1 VKTLLDIVNL
11 KKHYHVKRGFW
22 QRTVGTIKAVDDISL
37 QLNRGETVGLV
48 GESGCGKTTVAK
60 TIVQLSKPTAGHI
73 VFNGLELNNLSTKEL
88 VKIRPRLQMIFQDPY
103 ASLNPRMNTGRI
115 INEPMTEHTLMS
127 GVERKSRVDELMSI
141 VGLDNELISR
151 YPHELSGGQRQR
163 IGIARAIVLNPDLI
177 ICDEPVSALDV
188 SIQAQIV
195 NLLEDIQDKFGLTY
209 LFISHDLGMIK
220 HLCTRVAVMYLGQ
233 IVELGN
239 KEDLYEHPQHPYTK
253 ALIAAAPQLHLRTR
267 HSRERVLLSGEIP
280 NPEEPPT
287 GCRFHTRC
295 PYVEPRCR
303 EQQPEL
309 RELGEG
315 YYVSCHLI

>member
-1 VKTLLDIVNL
+1 
-11 KKHYHVKRGFW
+11 
-22 QRTVGTIKAVDDISL
+22 
-37 QLNRGETVGLV
+37 
-48 GESGCGKTTVAK
+48 
-60 TIVQLSKPTAGHI
+60 
-73 VFNGLELNNLSTKEL
+73 
-88 VKIRPRLQMIFQDPY
+88 MIFQDPY

-115 INEPMTEHTLMS
+115 IDEPMTEHTLMS

-195 NLLEDIQDKFGLTY
+195 NLLEDIQKKFGLTY

-253 ALIAAAPQLHLRTR
+253 ALIAAAPQLHLRAR

-280 NPEEPPT
+280 NPEKPPT

-315 YYVSCHLI
+315 HYASCHLI

>member
-1 VKTLLDIVNL
+1 MTTLLDIVNL
-11 KKHYHVKRGFW
+11 KKHYPVKRGFW
-22 QRTVGTIKAVDDISL
+22 QRTVGTIKAVDGISL

-60 TIVQLSKPTAGHI
+60 TIVQLSKPTDGHI
-73 VFNGLELNNLSTKEL
+73 VFNGLELNNLSTKEMN
-88 VKIRPRLQMIFQDPY
+88 KIRPQLQMIFQDPY
-103 ASLNPRMNTGRI
+103 ASLNPRMNIGRI
-115 INEPMTEHTLMS
+115 IDEPMTEHTLMS
-127 GVERKSRVDELMSI
+127 RAERKSRVNELMSI
-141 VGLDNELISR
+141 VGLDTDLISR

-163 IGIARAIVLNPDLI
+163 IGIARAIVLNPDLL

-195 NLLEDIQDKFGLTY
+195 NLLEDIQEKFGLTY

-233 IVELGN
+233 IVEVGT
-239 KEDLYEHPQHPYTK
+239 KEDLYKHPQHPYTK
-253 ALIAAAPQLHLRTR
+253 ALIASAPQLHFRAR
-267 HSRERVLLSGEIP
+267 HSRERVVLSGEIP
-280 NPEEPPT
+280 SPEEPPT

-295 PYVEPRCR
+295 PYVEPRCL

-309 RELGEG
+309 RELSKGH
-315 YYVSCHLI
+315 YASCHLI

>member
-1 VKTLLDIVNL
+1 MRTLLDIVNL
-11 KKHYHVKRGFW
+11 KKHYPVKRGFW
-22 QRTVGTIKAVDDISL
+22 QRTVGTIKAVDGISL

-73 VFNGLELNNLSTKEL
+73 VFKGLDLQNLSTKEL
-88 VKIRPRLQMIFQDPY
+88 IKIRPQLQMIFQDPY

-115 INEPMTEHTLMS
+115 IDEPMTEHTLMS

-195 NLLEDIQDKFGLTY
+195 NLLEDIQEKFGLTY

-239 KEDLYEHPQHPYTK
+239 KEDLYKHPQHPYTK
-253 ALIAAAPQLHLRTR
+253 ALIAAAPQLHLRAR

-280 NPEEPPT
+280 NPEKPPA

-315 YYVSCHLI
+315 HYASCHLI

>member
-1 VKTLLDIVNL
+1 MRTLLDIVNL
-11 KKHYHVKRGFW
+11 KKHYPVKRGFW
-22 QRTVGTIKAVDDISL
+22 QRTVGTIKAVDGISL

-73 VFNGLELNNLSTKEL
+73 VFKGLDLQNLSTKEL
-88 VKIRPRLQMIFQDPY
+88 VKIRPQLQMIFQDPY

-115 INEPMTEHTLMS
+115 IDEPMTEHTLMS

-195 NLLEDIQDKFGLTY
+195 NLLKDIQKKFGLTY

-239 KEDLYEHPQHPYTK
+239 KEDLYKHPQHPYTK
-253 ALIAAAPQLHLRTR
+253 ALIAAAPQLHLRAR

-280 NPEEPPT
+280 NPEKPPT

-309 RELGEG
+309 RKLGEG
-315 YYVSCHLI
+315 HYASCHLI